1 LPFPIRAG
9 ICRNRRC
16 LGWIYDVINGF
27 FFPARDMFSR
37 CGARRETTKVKRLL
51 ALVRHSPAIVGSP
64 SAFLLAVTSCVVWV
78 VLGPFFDWSD
88 AWLVLPAT
96 ATSIGA
102 FLLVF
107 LLQYTQN
114 RDTRVLQLK
123 LDELI
128 RGLADAR
135 THLVRLE
142 HVSDEELERIE
153 REFSRIREEEAT

>member
-1 LPFPIRAG
+1 
-9 ICRNRRC
+9 
-16 LGWIYDVINGF
+16 
-27 FFPARDMFSR
+27 M
-37 CGARRETTKVKRLL
+37 KRLL
-51 ALVRHSPAIVGSP
+51 AFVRHSPGVVGSP
-64 SAFLLAVTSCVVWV
+64 WAFTLASVSCVVWLA
-78 VLGPFFDWSD
+78 LGPVFGWSD

-102 FLLVF
+102 FLMVF

-128 RGLADAR
+128 RGLAEAR

-153 REFSRIREEEAT
+153 TEFAKLREDEQAPR

>member
-1 LPFPIRAG
+1 MRQ
-9 ICRNRRC
+9 
-16 LGWIYDVINGF
+16 
-27 FFPARDMFSR
+27 
-37 CGARRETTKVKRLL
+37 LL
-51 ALVRHSPAIVGSP
+51 AVVRRSPGVVGSP
-64 SAFLLAVTSCVVWV
+64 WGFLLAVLSCVVWLA
-78 VLGPFFDWSD
+78 LGPIFDWSD
-88 AWLVLPAT
+88 SWLVLPAT

-128 RGLADAR
+128 RGLAEAR

-142 HVSDEELERIE
+142 HVSDEELEKIE
-153 REFSRIREEEAT
+153 GEFARLRAREEAG

>member
-1 LPFPIRAG
+1 M
-9 ICRNRRC
+9 N
-16 LGWIYDVINGF
+16 
-27 FFPARDMFSR
+27 
-37 CGARRETTKVKRLL
+37 RLL
-51 ALVRHSPAIVGSP
+51 TFARHAPALVGSP
-64 SAFLLAVTSCVVWV
+64 WAFTLATAGCILWLA
-78 VLGPFFDWSD
+78 LGPLFDWSD

-102 FLLVF
+102 FLMVF

-114 RDTRVLQLK
+114 RDTRVLQVK

-153 REFSRIREEEAT
+153 SEFTRLREAERETESRGG